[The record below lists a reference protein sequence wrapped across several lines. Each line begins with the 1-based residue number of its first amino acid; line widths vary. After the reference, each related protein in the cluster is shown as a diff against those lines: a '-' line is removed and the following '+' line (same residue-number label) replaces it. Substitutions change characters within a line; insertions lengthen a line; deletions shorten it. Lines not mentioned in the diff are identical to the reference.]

1 MEFISAEQ
9 TAKKWG
15 ISAQRV
21 REYCREGG
29 IDGAK
34 RFGLVY
40 MIPDNAERP
49 KDARI
54 KSGKYIK
61 SKE

>member
-21 REYCREGG
+21 REYCREGR

-54 KSGKYIK
+54 KSVKYIK

>member
-21 REYCREGG
+21 REYCRKGRIE
-29 IDGAK
+29 GAK

-61 SKE
+61 STK